1 MRHDGAGHARHHG
14 VRVPIHVLWTGIGL
28 GVPGA
33 RSFGQGDGF
42 HEVIALVNR
51 LPVRHRCKPVEQRDA
66 QPPAV
71 GVGRVGVKGLSQP
84 VGGDVEQQP
93 MGNVVHASTQP
104 LLMNLKRVV
113 AEVHPVGNDEIDHR
127 VEMPVKHASVDVEN
141 AQAFLEQTVR
151 GGGCNRREVRVAHG
165 RFGQGPR
172 LSAALEG
179 LDQTRRYALKGFVGN
194 FRSALAHAVHLNG
207 SPFVQRWTQMSSSM
221 FRF

>member
-1 MRHDGAGHARHHG
+1 MG
-14 VRVPIHVLWTGIGL
+14 V
-28 GVPGA
+28 
-33 RSFGQGDGF
+33 
-42 HEVIALVNR
+42 E
-51 LPVRHRCKPVEQRDA
+51 
-66 QPPAV
+66 
-71 GVGRVGVKGLSQP
+71 GLSQP

-127 VEMPVKHASVDVEN
+127 VEVPVKHASVDVEN

-172 LSAALEG
+172 LGAALEG
-179 LDQTRRYALKGFVGN
+179 LDQARRYALKGFVGN